1 MKGMRENTDL
11 GSPTWTPREGEQGEH
26 QQERGQEN
34 LPSSSEQNMEHAG
47 STKHSFQ
54 GCWEGGEKPA
64 EWKFSEE
71 KKTNPMCKDLL
82 LYTGFWPFSLTD
94 LKTNTTNSQPFPWGF
109 VFFFLPSFVFL
120 KTVSPAGVG
129 NSKPFSCVLWACL
142 LIYGF
147 TTSPGLSWNW
157 KPWVQHWEMKSD
169 SKFIHFPQ
177 SNYFS
182 PPFTCSS
189 IHSYI
194 NLFWPQILL

>member
-11 GSPTWTPREGEQGEH
+11 GSPTWTPREGERGEH

-47 STKHSFQ
+47 STKHSFR
-54 GCWEGGEKPA
+54 GCWEGGEKPS
-64 EWKFSEE
+64 EWKFSEG

-82 LYTGFWPFSLTD
+82 LYTGFWLFSLTD
-94 LKTNTTNSQPFPWGF
+94 LETNTTNSQPFPWGF
-109 VFFFLPSFVFL
+109 VLFFFFLPSFVFL

-129 NSKPFSCVLWACL
+129 NGKPFSCVLWACL

-157 KPWVQHWEMKSD
+157 KPWVQRWEMKSD

-182 PPFTCSS
+182 PPFTCSF
-189 IHSYI
+189 IHSFIY
-194 NLFWPQILL
+194 